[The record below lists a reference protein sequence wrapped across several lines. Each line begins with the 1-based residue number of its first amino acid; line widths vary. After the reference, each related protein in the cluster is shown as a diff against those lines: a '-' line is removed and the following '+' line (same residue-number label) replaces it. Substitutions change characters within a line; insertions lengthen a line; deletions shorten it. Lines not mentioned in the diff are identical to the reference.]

1 MDRTE
6 WPTWAEYNEEELN
19 SLYVKLRRELF
30 DIRLAI
36 EQGTSSKEKEK
47 LAEQAGIIH
56 DTISQLE
63 LYAIKNGVQFN
74 RQIGKRTDKGRK
86 IK

>member
-6 WPTWAEYNEEELN
+6 WPTWANYTAEEL
-19 SLYVKLRRELF
+19 SEKYEELKRKLF
-30 DIRLAI
+30 DLRFAI

-47 LAEQAGIIH
+47 LAEQAGIIL

>member
-6 WPTWAEYNEEELN
+6 WPTRANYTAEEL
-19 SLYVKLRRELF
+19 SEKYEELKRKLF
-30 DIRLAI
+30 DLRFAI

-56 DTISQLE
+56 DTISKLE
-63 LYAIKNGVQFN
+63 LYANKNGVQFN